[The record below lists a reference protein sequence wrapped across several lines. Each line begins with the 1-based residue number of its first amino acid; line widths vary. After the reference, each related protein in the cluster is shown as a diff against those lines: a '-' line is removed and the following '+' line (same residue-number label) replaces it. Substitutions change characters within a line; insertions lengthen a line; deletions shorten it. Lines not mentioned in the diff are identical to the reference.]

1 MTLEIKTATIA
12 PVRHTYANIAR
23 RFGEKPA
30 TRYQEATYDAQATA
44 NFHYRPL
51 WQPQKELNDKHHTAL
66 EMADWYALRD
76 PRQFYYGAY
85 VQNRARMQDAAEH
98 NYAFF
103 EKRDLAGFIGE
114 EARKAVVFGL
124 LPLRHVEQTAN
135 LNHMSGA
142 AYGYGTA
149 ITQACLYAGMDRMG
163 MAQYLSRIGLLLDGN
178 SGQSLAEAKEIWMSH
193 PAWQGVRA
201 LCEAMLVEQDWFA
214 LFWVQALLVDS
225 HIRQIFYT
233 GLEQALAGQGAR
245 DMAMLTEF
253 MHDCLKDI
261 SAWSDSVFKAAAA
274 ESEANR
280 ALLAGWLEKWQ
291 PQVAAAYGEVAE
303 ALLGDAAEGAMSA
316 AAEEIGKRA
325 AKAGVAV

>member
-1 MTLEIKTATIA
+1 
-12 PVRHTYANIAR
+12 
-23 RFGEKPA
+23 
-30 TRYQEATYDAQATA
+30 
-44 NFHYRPL
+44 
-51 WQPQKELNDKHHTAL
+51 
-66 EMADWYALRD
+66 
-76 PRQFYYGAY
+76 
-85 VQNRARMQDAAEH
+85 
-98 NYAFF
+98 
-103 EKRDLAGFIGE
+103 
-114 EARKAVVFGL
+114 
-124 LPLRHVEQTAN
+124 
-135 LNHMSGA
+135 
-142 AYGYGTA
+142 
-149 ITQACLYAGMDRMG
+149 
-163 MAQYLSRIGLLLDGN
+163 
-178 SGQSLAEAKEIWMSH
+178 MSH

-201 LCEAMLVEQDWFA
+201 LCEEMLAEQDWFA
-214 LFWVQALLVDS
+214 LLWVQALLADS